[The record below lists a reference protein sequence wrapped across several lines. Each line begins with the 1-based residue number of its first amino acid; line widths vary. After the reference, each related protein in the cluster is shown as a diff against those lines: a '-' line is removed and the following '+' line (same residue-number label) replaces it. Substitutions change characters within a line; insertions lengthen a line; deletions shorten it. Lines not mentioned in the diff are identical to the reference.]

1 MACSLME
8 IRRSPGPS
16 EATNHQD
23 FLVMFPDVKTGGLAM
38 VHRLT
43 LDREVLAAELAA
55 FLTQQEGRSETA
67 LRRVGPHPTKD

>member
-1 MACSLME
+1 
-8 IRRSPGPS
+8 
-16 EATNHQD
+16 
-23 FLVMFPDVKTGGLAM
+23 MFPDVKTGGLAM